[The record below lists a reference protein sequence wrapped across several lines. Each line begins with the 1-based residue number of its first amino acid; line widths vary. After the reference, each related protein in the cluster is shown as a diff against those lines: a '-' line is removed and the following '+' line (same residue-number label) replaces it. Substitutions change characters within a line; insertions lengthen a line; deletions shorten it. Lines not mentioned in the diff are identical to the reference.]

1 MTLVC
6 YLSIRNTRRSPNAG
20 SMLGHRV
27 RRWPDIEPVF
37 VQRMLI
43 AEGSGD
49 RTRVTRITLRTST
62 LSYHHI
68 LHQHPFI

>member
-1 MTLVC
+1 
-6 YLSIRNTRRSPNAG
+6 
-20 SMLGHRV
+20 MLGHRV

-43 AEGSGD
+43 AERSGD
-49 RTRVTRITLRTST
+49 RTRVARITLRTST